1 MNKGAVLIYSV
12 MLLLAAARSS
22 AQQEHKDYF
31 GIGSELR
38 LTNKKY
44 VLVFST
50 HPTDVYYKQTYFLKG
65 EDENNVTSRIVVDV
79 LAAPA
84 SAKEYV
90 TSQMQRL
97 ERMKAT
103 DPFVDYE
110 YAQINGS
117 TYTLSYTLHSLG
129 GGGRAETREW
139 NHFIYKATKD
149 ELGKDIL
156 LITGISKIFYQQT
169 SEQVKEQITAGL
181 QGWIDELTQ
190 LKVPTIRL

>member
-1 MNKGAVLIYSV
+1 MNKAAILIFSV
-12 MLLLAAARSS
+12 MVLLAANISS

-38 LTNKKY
+38 LTNKRY
-44 VLVFST
+44 VLVFSI

-65 EDENNVTSRIVVDV
+65 ENENNVTSRIVVDV

-97 ERMKAT
+97 EKMKAT

-117 TYTLSYTLHSLG
+117 TYSLSYTLHSLG
-129 GGGRAETREW
+129 GGGRVETREW

-169 SEQVKEQITAGL
+169 SEQVKEQIAAKHPE
-181 QGWIDELTQ
+181 WIDELAQ
-190 LKVPTIRL
+190 LKVPIIRL